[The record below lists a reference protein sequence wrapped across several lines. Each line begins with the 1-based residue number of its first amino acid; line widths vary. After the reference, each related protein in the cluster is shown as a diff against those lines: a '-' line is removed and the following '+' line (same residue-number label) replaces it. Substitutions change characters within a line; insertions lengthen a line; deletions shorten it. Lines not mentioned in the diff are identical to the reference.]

1 MVLPTLAYAGATKT
15 NNEVAIY
22 ANLGV
27 GILKKI
33 NYFGG
38 SKTVTPCV
46 AGEACPANSW
56 DATFLSTIPNVGA
69 VGTIPALS
77 PLYSAA
83 EGDQA
88 PTVAGDISYVMCL
101 PDISLDFLLCY
112 SQGFQAT
119 PGQSYRPIPVKFN
132 PVDHVV
138 PQRSDNSLSLGDL
151 FVSSWDGLQK
161 IRGRRCT
168 IIVYI
173 YPNGGGQ
180 PQEIQYYTNAILNVP
195 PMNMGDDGNA
205 SVTISGTGSYSFC
218 GVFSA
223 AKP

>member
-1 MVLPTLAYAGATKT
+1 MVLPTLAYAGQSKT
-15 NNEVAIY
+15 GNEIAVY

-38 SKTVTPCV
+38 SKVVTPCV
-46 AGEACPANSW
+46 AGETCPPNSF
-56 DATFLSTIPNVGA
+56 DATVLATLPNVGA
-69 VGTIPALS
+69 VGVIAANS
-77 PLYSAA
+77 PLYTAA
-83 EGDQA
+83 EGDQG
-88 PTVAGDISYVMCL
+88 PTVAGDVAYMLCL
-101 PDISLDFLLCY
+101 PDPSLDFLICY
-112 SQGFQAT
+112 NQGFQAT
-119 PGQSYRPIPVKFN
+119 PGASYRTIPVKFN

-151 FVSSWDGLQK
+151 FVSDRDGLQK

-173 YPNGGGQ
+173 YPGGGGQ

-195 PMNMGDDGNA
+195 PMNFGEDGNA
-205 SVTISGTGSYSFC
+205 SVSISGSGSYSFC

-223 AKP
+223 THP